1 MGLFGGSP
9 EPDPPIIELV
19 GDAMAAV
26 PIALLSEIHNA
37 LKSAGHALA
46 DEVCKYIPAPG
57 AHGDE

>member
-19 GDAMAAV
+19 GDAMVAV
-26 PIALLSEIHNA
+26 PVALLSEVHDV
-37 LKSAGHALA
+37 LKKAGHELA
-46 DEVCKYIPAPG
+46 GAVFKYIPAPG